1 MIFYRLWNYMGG
13 TWLNTSYEYIQTAVK
28 SCPGEDP
35 YSSFFFGNTG
45 VWSIAAAIEQSLGL
59 TDDMNQHLDM
69 LKEAFGDVVI
79 GIQNGDSKSPIHFY
93 DLTDIPLNPSCFLFC
108 SKRCGGCARVEENS
122 RYVDSRFC
130 CWLTL
135 GLRGENC

>member
-69 LKEAFGDVVI
+69 LKEAFGDVVN
-79 GIQNGDSKSPIHFY
+79 GIQNGDSKSPLHFY
-93 DLTDIPLNPSCFLFC
+93 DLTDIPLLTGLAGEFFFF
-108 SKRCGGCARVEENS
+108 SKRWWMCTS
-122 RYVDSRFC
+122 RGKLSTSKLPGFGVA
-130 CWLTL
+130 
-135 GLRGENC
+135 